1 MKKATRNVFCLIVLV
16 MFVMAGASFSAS
28 ALEGILGKV
37 YKVYPANEPYGI
49 KLTWN
54 SVDDAESYNIYRRQG
69 EGESKFIAR
78 VEGTQSTEYFDD
90 DLISGK
96 RYYYRVKA
104 VNSIGE
110 GDLSDEKRRT
120 FIASPQNYKAESKN
134 GYLRISWDSVT
145 GADEYFVYRKSGNGK
160 WTKIGSSKNTTP
172 YFNDKNVKNNT
183 VYSYAVVTHDG
194 NGLSTM
200 DEKGFNAEYMAAPT
214 GFTLKNVSNNIRF
227 TWKKVSGAERYI
239 VYRKDTVNK
248 KWVRLA
254 TTKSTSYTDSTV
266 KNGSQYYYTVR
277 ADGDDGGLS
286 TYITSK
292 KYSSVYNLT
301 GVKVV
306 NKPGAVRISWNKS
319 NAATSYRVY
328 REEKG
333 EWVRIS
339 VIKNKSTTYFDDK
352 SVKDGKTYKYTVL
365 ACRGSDLGDYNK
377 SGYKALYY
385 SAPKL
390 TLQYSPKGVSLK
402 WSKAKSGKSYTVY
415 YKGEGQSAWTA
426 LGVISNIN
434 TVAYTHKT
442 PLYGRKNT
450 YFIRVNGAKT
460 RGDSYTASIYGIDP
474 TKKMVALTYD
484 DGPSSDTTNRI
495 LNTLNKYNSRATFF
509 VVGNRVN
516 SYKNSIKKAVNQG
529 CEIGNHSY
537 SHTIL
542 TKVGAD
548 TIRSQI
554 NKTNSVVKSVT
565 GVTPKIVR
573 TPGGAV
579 NSTVRNNVKYPIIS
593 WSVDTLDWKN
603 RNASSVVSAIKRNVK
618 DGSIVLMHDL
628 YGSTATATEQIVP
641 WLVKN
646 GYQIVTVSELMQLKG
661 VNMKA
666 GTVYYSAS

>member
-1 MKKATRNVFCLIVLV
+1 MKKTTRNIFCLIILV
-16 MFVMAGASFSAS
+16 MFVMVGASFSAS
-28 ALEGILGKV
+28 ALDGILGKV
-37 YKVYPANEPYGI
+37 YKVHPVNEPYGI
-49 KLTWN
+49 RVSWN
-54 SVDDAESYNIYRRQG
+54 AVDDAEGYNIYRRQD
-69 EGESKFIAR
+69 EGESEFIAR
-78 VEGTQSTEYFDD
+78 VEGAEATQYFDS

-96 RYYYRVKA
+96 RYYYKIKA
-104 VNSIGE
+104 INAVGE
-110 GDLSDEKRRT
+110 GDMSDEKRRT

-134 GYLRISWDSVT
+134 GYLNISWDKVI
-145 GADEYFVYRKSGNGK
+145 GADEYFVYRKTGVGDWK
-160 WTKIGSSKNTTP
+160 KIGVAEKDKP

-183 VYSYAVVTHDG
+183 VYEYAVVTHDG
-194 NGLSTM
+194 NNLSTM
-200 DEKGFNAEYMAAPT
+200 DENGYKAEYMSAPT
-214 GFTLKNVSNNIRF
+214 GFTLKNTDNSIRF
-227 TWKKVSGAERYI
+227 SWKKVSGAEKYI
-239 VYRKDTVNK
+239 VYRKDTINK

-254 TTKSTSYTDSTV
+254 TTKSTAYIDKTV
-266 KNGSQYYYTVR
+266 KNGAKYYYTVR

-286 TYITSK
+286 TYITSNK
-292 KYSSVYNLT
+292 FTAVYNLT

-306 NKPGAVRISWNKS
+306 NKPSAIRISWNKS
-319 NAATSYRVY
+319 SAATSYRVY

-333 EWVRIS
+333 EWIRIS
-339 VIKNKSTTYFDDK
+339 VIKNNTTTFYDDK

-365 ACRGSDLGDYNK
+365 ACNGSDLGGYNK
-377 SGYKALYY
+377 TGYVALYY

-390 TLQYSPKGVSLK
+390 TLGYSPKGIALN
-402 WSKAKSGKSYTVY
+402 WTKAKNGQSYSVY
-415 YKGEGQSAWTA
+415 YKAEGQSSWARLT
-426 LGVISNIN
+426 VISNIN
-434 TVAYTHKT
+434 TVSYIHKT

-450 YFIRVNGAKT
+450 YFIRVNGAET
-460 RGDSYTASIYGIDP
+460 RADSYVYSIYGIDP

-484 DGPSSDTTNRI
+484 DGPSSETTNRI

-516 SYKNSIKKAVNQG
+516 SYKSSIKKAVKQG

-542 TKVGAD
+542 TRVGAD
-548 TIRSQI
+548 TIKSQI

-579 NSTVRNNVKYPIIS
+579 NSTVRKNVKYPIIN
-593 WSVDTLDWKN
+593 WSVDTLDWKY
-603 RNASSVVSAIKRNVK
+603 RNASSVVKSIKGNVK

-661 VNMKA
+661 IDMKP

>member
-1 MKKATRNVFCLIVLV
+1 
-16 MFVMAGASFSAS
+16 MFVAAGASFSAS
-28 ALEGILGKV
+28 ALDGILGKV
-37 YKVYPANEPYGI
+37 YKVHPANEPYGI
-49 KLTWN
+49 RLSWN
-54 SVDDAESYNIYRRQG
+54 AVDDAEGYNIYRRQG
-69 EGESKFIAR
+69 DGESKFIAR
-78 VEGTQSTEYFDD
+78 VEGSENTEYFDS
-90 DLISGK
+90 DLVSGK
-96 RYYYRVKA
+96 RYYYKVKA
-104 VNSIGE
+104 VNALGE
-110 GDLSDEKRRT
+110 GDMSDEKRRT

-134 GYLRISWDSVT
+134 GYLKVSWDSVT
-145 GADEYFVYRKSGNGK
+145 GADEYFVYRKTGAGEWK
-160 WTKIGSSKNTTP
+160 KIGVAQKDKP

-183 VYSYAVVTHDG
+183 VYRYAVVTHDG

-200 DEKGFNAEYMAAPT
+200 DEKGFAAEYMDAPT
-214 GFTLKNVSNNIRF
+214 GFTLKNNNNAIQF
-227 TWKKVSGAERYI
+227 SWKKVSGTEKYI

-248 KWVRLA
+248 EWVRLA
-254 TTKSTSYTDSTV
+254 TTKSTAYVDETV
-266 KNGSQYYYTVR
+266 ENGAQYYYTVR

-286 TYITSK
+286 TYVTSSK
-292 KYSSVYNLT
+292 FTAVYNLT

-319 NAATSYRVY
+319 NDATSYRVY

-333 EWVRIS
+333 VWVRIS
-339 VIKNKSTTYFDDK
+339 VIKNKSTTFYDDK
-352 SVKDGKTYKYTVL
+352 SVKDGKTYKYTVR
-365 ACRGSDLGDYNK
+365 ACNGSDLGGYNK

-390 TLQYSPKGVSLK
+390 TLSYSPKGIALN
-402 WSKAKSGKSYTVY
+402 WTKAKSGQSYTVY
-415 YKGEGQSAWTA
+415 YKAEGQNSWTELA
-426 LGVISNIN
+426 VISNIN
-434 TVAYTHKT
+434 TLSYTHKK
-442 PLYGRKNT
+442 PLYGHKNT
-450 YFIRVNGAKT
+450 YFVRVNGAKT
-460 RGDSYTASIYGIDP
+460 RADSYTYSIYGIDP

-484 DGPSSDTTNRI
+484 DGPSSETTNRI

-516 SYKNSIKKAVNQG
+516 NYKSSIKKAVNQG

-542 TKVGAD
+542 TKVSAD
-548 TIRSQI
+548 TIKSQI
-554 NKTNSVVKSVT
+554 SKTNSVVKSVT

-579 NSTVRNNVKYPIIS
+579 NSTVRKNVNYPIIS

-603 RNASSVVSAIKRNVK
+603 RNASAVVKNIKNNVK

-628 YGSTATATEQIVP
+628 YSSTATATEQIVP
-641 WLVKN
+641 WLIDN

-661 VNMKA
+661 VNMEA